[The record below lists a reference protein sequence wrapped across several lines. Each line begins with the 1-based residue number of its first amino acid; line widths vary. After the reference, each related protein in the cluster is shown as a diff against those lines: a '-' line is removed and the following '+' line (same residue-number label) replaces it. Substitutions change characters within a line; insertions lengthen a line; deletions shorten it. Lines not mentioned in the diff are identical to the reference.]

1 MATAQS
7 TKPLTSRTIE
17 VMKPGDKV
25 KADTGENTGLRV
37 RCNAGGMKAFF
48 YRYTSPITSKLV
60 QIIIGYFPE
69 TSLAEARLKLQE
81 LKQIRRQGR
90 CPSTEAKE
98 RQKEEAIVQEQE
110 RVEAAKKLFTVK
122 DLIELYLTQYI
133 EDRKSSNGR
142 IIPGARKP
150 KGQSETRRTLY
161 GDAIPKLGKMAA
173 DSVTRKHVVDMVMA
187 IVQRGANV
195 QAGNVLREL
204 SSAYEFAIGLGYFS
218 DEFANP
224 ALLAKASLRQAR
236 VRLTCQRGKR
246 VLSDTELAKLLKWLP
261 GSDYTPTQKNV
272 LRFTL
277 WTGCRTGEVCNA
289 AWQDIDLEK
298 QTFHIRES
306 KTEVERYVQL
316 PRQAVEFLT
325 SLRLTTGDYLFPSQ
339 KTRKPIQQKQLTEQ
353 AWRMRQKEDDESK
366 LDIPAWTPHDLR
378 RTVRTGLSRLQC
390 PSEVAEAVL
399 GHSRKGIEG
408 TYDLHRYE
416 PECKQWLQK
425 WADHL
430 DSLLVE
436 SKFQSTG

>member
-1 MATAQS
+1 MATAQT
-7 TKPLTSRTIE
+7 TKSLSARTVE
-17 VMKPGDKV
+17 VMKPGDKD

-37 RCNAGGMKAFF
+37 TCGASGVKTFF

-60 QIIIGYFPE
+60 QVKIGSFPE

-90 CPSTEAKE
+90 CPGTEARELEKQEKE
-98 RQKEEAIVQEQE
+98 QAESGEKS
-110 RVEAAKKLFTVK
+110 FTVG
-122 DLIELYLTQYI
+122 DLVELYLTQYI
-133 EDRKSSNGR
+133 EDRKSSSGKV
-142 IIPGARKP
+142 IAGARKP

-161 GDAIPKLGKMAA
+161 GDVIPKLGAMPANA
-173 DSVTRKHVVDMVMA
+173 VTRKAVVDMVMA

-195 QAGNVLREL
+195 QAGNVLREFAA
-204 SSAYEFAIGLGYFS
+204 AYEFAIGLGYFS
-218 DEFANP
+218 DEFVNP
-224 ALLAKASLRQAR
+224 AMMAKSSLRQAR
-236 VRLTCQRGKR
+236 VKLTHQRGKR
-246 VLSDTELAKLLKWLP
+246 VLSDTELATLLKWLP
-261 GSDYTPTQKNV
+261 GADYTATQKNV

-289 AWQDIDLEK
+289 AWKDIDLEK
-298 QTFHIRES
+298 KTFHIRES

-325 SLRLTTGDYLFPSQ
+325 ALRLTTGDYLFPSQ
-339 KTRKPIQQKQLTEQ
+339 KTRLPIQQKQLTEQ
-353 AWRMRQKEDDESK
+353 AWRMRQSNKMVE
-366 LDIPAWTPHDLR
+366 LPAWTPHDLR
-378 RTVRTGLSRLQC
+378 RSVRTGLSRLQC

-416 PECKQWLQK
+416 AECRQWLQK

-430 DSLLVE
+430 DSLIR
-436 SKFQSTG
+436 

>member
-1 MATAQS
+1 MTIVQN
-7 TKPLTSRTIE
+7 TKSLSARTVE
-17 VMKPGDKV
+17 VMKPGDKD

-37 RCNAGGMKAFF
+37 ACGATGVKTFF

-60 QIIIGYFPE
+60 QVKIGNFPE
-69 TSLAEARLKLQE
+69 VSLAKARLKLQE

-90 CPSTEAKE
+90 CPGTEARE
-98 RQKEEAIVQEQE
+98 LQKQEKEQE
-110 RVEAAKKLFTVK
+110 KELAESVEKLFTVEN
-122 DLIELYLTQYI
+122 LVELYLTQYI
-133 EDRKSSNGR
+133 EDRKTPNGR
-142 IIPGARKP
+142 IIAGARKP

-161 GDAIPKLGKMAA
+161 GDVIPKLGEMPANA
-173 DSVTRKHVVDMVMA
+173 VTRKAVVDMIMT

-204 SSAYEFAIGLGYFS
+204 TAAYEFAIGLGYFS

-224 ALLAKASLRQAR
+224 AVLAKASLRQAK
-236 VRLTCQRGKR
+236 VKLTSQRGKR
-246 VLSDTELAKLLKWLP
+246 VLSDTELATLLKWLP
-261 GSDYTPTQKNV
+261 GSGYTATQKNV

-289 AWQDIDLEK
+289 AWRDIDLEK

-316 PRQAVEFLT
+316 PRQSVEFLT
-325 SLRLTTGDYLFPSQ
+325 ALRLTTGDYLFPSQ
-339 KTRKPIQQKQLTEQ
+339 KTRLPIQQKQLTEQ
-353 AWRMRQKEDDESK
+353 AWRMRESDRMVN
-366 LDIPAWTPHDLR
+366 LPAWTPHDLR

-390 PSEVAEAVL
+390 PNEVAEAVL
-399 GHSRKGIEG
+399 GHSRRGIEG

-416 PECKQWLQK
+416 VECRDWLQK

-430 DSLLVE
+430 DSLI
-436 SKFQSTG
+436 GAG